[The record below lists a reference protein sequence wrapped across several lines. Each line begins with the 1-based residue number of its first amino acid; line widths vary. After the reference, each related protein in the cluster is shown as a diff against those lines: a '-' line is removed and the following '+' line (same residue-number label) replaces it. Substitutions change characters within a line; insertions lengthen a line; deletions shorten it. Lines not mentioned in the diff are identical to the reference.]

1 MKRRLSWFSILVLI
15 SAAIQSTAA
24 YAADAKTPAVKA
36 EAPAAAAAE
45 KKDAAPVLAGFGM
58 IAPKHSC
65 TEGYGECMDSCGKT
79 GGASCELECV
89 SDCNVCSLDFG
100 EEALDV
106 CRQ

>member
-1 MKRRLSWFSILVLI
+1 MSV
-15 SAAIQSTAA
+15 
-24 YAADAKTPAVKA
+24 AADSAPSAVAAQSQEEVAKKK
-36 EAPAAAAAE
+36 ESAPI
-45 KKDAAPVLAGFGM
+45 LAGFGM

-65 TEGYGECMDSCGKT
+65 TETYSDCMGACGKS
-79 GGASCELECV
+79 GGANCELECV